1 MYMLVK
7 LHINFREGKG
17 MSSEINVTS
26 EIGKLKRVMLH
37 RPGREVENLVPEY
50 LGRLLFDDIPYLKI
64 AQQEHDGFAD
74 IFKNNGVQVL
84 YLEELVAQVIKNNEI
99 KEKFIDEFLKES
111 GITSTAYYDALRE
124 YFLSME
130 PCDMMD
136 AMMTGVRK
144 GEVEIK
150 KATSLADI
158 MMDDYPFILDPM
170 PNLYFT
176 RDPASI
182 LGNGISINRMRMEAR
197 RRETLFI
204 KYVYN
209 YHPIF
214 NNSDVPL
221 WYDRKNTF
229 AIEGGDIL
237 VLSSEVL
244 AIGCSERTMAEAI
257 EELAENLFNGDSGF
271 KKILVFEI
279 PKKRAFMHLDTVF
292 TMIDYDKFTI
302 HPGIEGPLN
311 IYEVTSDAKRSI
323 KFRYNTDSLD
333 KILKTSLK
341 VDSVDLIKCGG
352 GDLMIAGREQW
363 NDGSNT
369 LAIAPGVI
377 VTYERNYV
385 TNEILDKKGIK
396 VLTIPSSELSR
407 GRGGPRCMS
416 MPLEREYIK

>member
-1 MYMLVK
+1 MDFSIK
-7 LHINFREGKG
+7 
-17 MSSEINVTS
+17 VTS
-26 EIGKLKRVMLH
+26 EIGKLKKVMLH

-50 LGRLLFDDIPYLKI
+50 LGRLLFDDIPYLKV
-64 AQQEHDGFAD
+64 AQQEHDGFAN
-74 IFKNNGVQVL
+74 ILRNNGVEVF
-84 YLEELVAQVIKNNEI
+84 YLEELLTQIFENN
-99 KEKFIDEFLKES
+99 KVREKFIEEFLQES
-111 GITSTAYYDALRE
+111 GITSTAYYEALSE
-124 YFLSME
+124 YFKSML
-130 PCDMMD
+130 PRDMVD

-158 MMDDYPFILDPM
+158 MMDEYPFHLDPM

-176 RDPASI
+176 RDPAAVI
-182 LGNGISINRMRMEAR
+182 GNGISINRMRMEAR
-197 RRETLFI
+197 RRETMFI
-204 KYVYN
+204 KYVYRH
-209 YHPIF
+209 HPLF
-214 NNSDVPL
+214 NNPQIPS
-221 WYDRKNTF
+221 WYDRDNTF

-237 VLSSEVL
+237 VLSNEIV
-244 AIGCSERTMAEAI
+244 AVGCSERTMAEGI
-257 EELAENLFNGDSGF
+257 EELSQNLLSGNSSF
-271 KKILVFEI
+271 KKVLVFEI

-302 HPGIEGPLN
+302 HPGIEGPLS
-311 IYEVTSDAKRSI
+311 IYEVTAGKDGSL
-323 KFRYNTDSLD
+323 KFKHNTDPLD
-333 KILKTSLK
+333 KILKTALK
-341 VDSVDLIKCGG
+341 VDGVDLIKCGG
-352 GDLMIAGREQW
+352 GDLMVAGREQW

-416 MPLEREYIK
+416 MPLEREDIK

>member
-1 MYMLVK
+1 MDLNIK
-7 LHINFREGKG
+7 
-17 MSSEINVTS
+17 VTS
-26 EIGKLKRVMLH
+26 EIGKLKKVMLH

-50 LGRLLFDDIPYLKI
+50 LGRLLFDDIPYLKV

-74 IFKNNGVQVL
+74 ILKNNGVEVL
-84 YLEELVAQVIKNNEI
+84 YLEELLTQVFESNEI
-99 KEKFIDEFLKES
+99 KEKFIKEFLKES
-111 GITSTAYYDALRE
+111 GVTSAAYYEALSD
-124 YFLSME
+124 YFLSML
-130 PCDMMD
+130 PRDMID
-136 AMMTGVRK
+136 AMMTGVRR

-158 MMDDYPFILDPM
+158 MMDEYPFFLDPM

-176 RDPASI
+176 RDPGAI
-182 LGNGISINRMRMEAR
+182 IGNGISINRMRMEAR

-204 KYVYN
+204 KYVYK
-209 YHPIF
+209 YHPMF
-214 NNSDVPL
+214 NNLLVPL
-221 WYDRKNTF
+221 WYDRDNTF

-237 VLSSEVL
+237 VLSNEVL
-244 AIGCSERTMAEAI
+244 AIGCSERTMAEGI
-257 EELAENLFNGDSGF
+257 EDLAKNLFDGNSSF

-292 TMIDYDKFTI
+292 TMVDYDKFTI
-302 HPGIEGPLN
+302 HPGIEGPLS
-311 IYEVTSDAKRSI
+311 IYEVTSGAKGTL
-323 KFRYNTDSLD
+323 KFKHNTNRLD
-333 KILKTSLK
+333 KTLKTALK
-341 VDSVDLIKCGG
+341 VDGVDLIKCGG

-369 LAIAPGVI
+369 LAIAPGVV

-385 TNEILDKKGIK
+385 TNEILEKKGIK

-416 MPLEREYIK
+416 MPLEREDIK